1 MVTTMQMT
9 ARVRVRP
16 RQPAAGNILCV
27 MIGIIVSLCG
37 TSGYAQTAGG
47 DGRALD
53 ANQSG
58 QGGRANSDKRRFLL
72 NEINNAIVTGNVAG
86 GKGFRGD
93 LGYSAARDFR
103 GEAGSNDLFGLT
115 AGSYLPGLVYQRSN
129 FLQVGTNRGTGNYG
143 SRSLFQP
150 TLILNR
156 PTTGAPLRTGN
167 YSRIQRRGIDSDPT
181 GSLGMVGQPY
191 RLERSVSDPKD
202 LRRLM
207 FGLRGSRRTPYGTTV
222 ESGFGSAGRDSL
234 SESLSGGSAARV
246 LRSDLFGIVGRS
258 NESLRISGRGLPSNS
273 FLRGTPAEQRLKAE
287 AGRENSDGLSRLRVG
302 DDPYADLLAKM
313 ISQAN
318 SIAWTP
324 GEGAY
329 SDRMIE
335 AIRRFN
341 RKYQEMGTGSESAS
355 PGGEDGG
362 LSVENASDTTMETG
376 ELVIPDFQ
384 QLRQMKKPTI
394 AELAGETK
402 SVVGEW
408 MQRGE
413 VALGKGLYFDA
424 ERAFI
429 EALGVVPDYPYALA
443 GRAHAQLGAGL
454 YRSASRSIRALIL
467 KHPELVVFE
476 YAPSLKPTPE
486 RLAEILAGVRL
497 KHGGRTIPD
506 AGLLTAYVGR
516 LMGNDEVVREGLR
529 QMKAERSND
538 SIRAL
543 LERAWLDTLGAGATS
558 DDPRK

>member
-1 MVTTMQMT
+1 
-9 ARVRVRP
+9 
-16 RQPAAGNILCV
+16 
-27 MIGIIVSLCG
+27 
-37 TSGYAQTAGG
+37 
-47 DGRALD
+47 
-53 ANQSG
+53 
-58 QGGRANSDKRRFLL
+58 
-72 NEINNAIVTGNVAG
+72 
-86 GKGFRGD
+86 
-93 LGYSAARDFR
+93 
-103 GEAGSNDLFGLT
+103 
-115 AGSYLPGLVYQRSN
+115 
-129 FLQVGTNRGTGNYG
+129 
-143 SRSLFQP
+143 
-150 TLILNR
+150 
-156 PTTGAPLRTGN
+156 
-167 YSRIQRRGIDSDPT
+167 
-181 GSLGMVGQPY
+181 
-191 RLERSVSDPKD
+191 
-202 LRRLM
+202 
-207 FGLRGSRRTPYGTTV
+207 
-222 ESGFGSAGRDSL
+222 
-234 SESLSGGSAARV
+234 
-246 LRSDLFGIVGRS
+246 
-258 NESLRISGRGLPSNS
+258 
-273 FLRGTPAEQRLKAE
+273 LRGTPAEQRLKAE